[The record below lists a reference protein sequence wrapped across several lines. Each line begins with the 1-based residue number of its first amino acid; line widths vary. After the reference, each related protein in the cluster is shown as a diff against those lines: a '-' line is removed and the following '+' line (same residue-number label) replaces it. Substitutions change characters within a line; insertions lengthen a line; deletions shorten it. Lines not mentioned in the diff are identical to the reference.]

1 VVFVSVSPNAKEVE
15 GMLWLSCTISLAT
28 PLTLT
33 VIESQDLT
41 GEPVANP
48 NVEYRWPAWLNM
60 PRLLIRCH
68 SSSRPYES
76 EIEMNSRKPHIL
88 GIPGSLRHGSYSGA
102 VLRGLQ
108 DIASAR
114 AHIEVFTLDTI
125 PLYNA
130 DLDGDDKPA
139 PVVAL
144 KKSLHDCDG
153 LVLSSPE
160 YNYGISGVLKNALD
174 WASRP
179 GYQSVLKDKP
189 VLIMTSSPG
198 IVGGVRAQGQLRQT
212 LAATL
217 SRVIAVPEVIISQVN
232 KKVQDGRLVDPPSLK
247 FMLEALEV
255 LLAEILKG

>member
-1 VVFVSVSPNAKEVE
+1 VHRE
-15 GMLWLSCTISLAT
+15 
-28 PLTLT
+28 
-33 VIESQDLT
+33 
-41 GEPVANP
+41 
-48 NVEYRWPAWLNM
+48 
-60 PRLLIRCH
+60 
-68 SSSRPYES
+68 ES
-76 EIEMNSRKPHIL
+76 EIEMSIRKPHVL
-88 GIPGSLRHGSYSGA
+88 GIPGSLRRSSYSGA

-108 DIASAR
+108 EIANDR
-114 AHIEVFTLDTI
+114 AHIDIFLLDSI

-139 PVVAL
+139 SVVAL
-144 KKSLHDCDG
+144 KNAIRDCDG

-198 IVGGVRAQGQLRQT
+198 MVGGVRAQGQLRQT

-217 SRVIAVPEVIISQVN
+217 SRVIAVPEVVISQVN
-232 KKVQDGRLVDPPSLK
+232 KKVQDGRLVDSASLK
-247 FMLEALEV
+247 FMLEAFDV
-255 LLAEILKG
+255 LLEAIPKPHASR